1 MDGALRAPF
10 QRNPSAASSRLP
22 ASAPFLG
29 RTRLVAHALLHGV
42 PRDPPGTHLFIVLKR
57 ILSTVTLWTLVGCSL
72 WFFRTNGAL
81 VLITLISVFT
91 LREFYQLMRAMG
103 STPFDKL
110 GMFFGAL
117 ITIAPWIEANVSRNG
132 HPIPAHPLLAFAA
145 VVFAVRLL
153 GERTP
158 ENRVE
163 SLSSTLFG
171 LVYVS
176 LLLQY
181 LTRIVTP
188 LPSDVITPDGR
199 LLICLW
205 IVMVTKFCDMG
216 ALLTGL
222 AIGKHKMSPL
232 ISPKKTW
239 EGAIGGVI
247 FSMIVGAVF
256 AYFARNQ
263 FPAHVTPLIAA
274 LIAAPIAVLGI
285 VADLIESVIKRR
297 ADRKDSGATIPGI
310 GGMFDLSDSILLA
323 APVGYFLF
331 GLP

>member
-1 MDGALRAPF
+1 MA
-10 QRNPSAASSRLP
+10 
-22 ASAPFLG
+22 
-29 RTRLVAHALLHGV
+29 
-42 PRDPPGTHLFIVLKR
+42 KR
-57 ILSTVTLWTLVGCSL
+57 ILSTVALWMIVGCVL
-72 WFFRTNGAL
+72 WFFRTTGTL
-81 VLITLISVFT
+81 VLIALISVLT

-103 STPFDKL
+103 YAPFDKL
-110 GMFFGAL
+110 GLFFGAL
-117 ITIAPWIEANVSRNG
+117 ITMAPWVEAHYGRPS
-132 HPIPAHPLLAFAA
+132 HPLLALAT

-158 ENRVE
+158 ENRVD

-181 LTRIVTP
+181 MTRIVTP
-188 LPSDVITPDGR
+188 LPGDTITPDGR
-199 LLICLW
+199 LLIALW
-205 IVMVTKFCDMG
+205 IIMVAKFCDMG

-222 AIGKHKMSPL
+222 AIGRHKMSPL

-239 EGAIGGVI
+239 EGAVGGVL
-247 FSMIVGAVF
+247 FSMATGAIF
-256 AYFARNQ
+256 AHFARGQ
-263 FPAHVTPLIAA
+263 FPPHLTPLVAA

-285 VADLIESVIKRR
+285 VADLVESVIKRR
-297 ADRKDSGATIPGI
+297 AERKDSGATIPGI

-323 APVGYFLF
+323 APVGYVLF